1 MHICINL
8 KAAVLAVVIL
18 AAFAVIVW
26 VGEKVLGP
34 WA

>member
-1 MHICINL
+1 MDIYI
-8 KAAVLAVVIL
+8 KAVALAVVIL

-34 WA
+34 NA